1 MALGVPEFRAAL
13 VTLGKALD
21 GDVGKLVAVLA
32 AQTPADAL
40 AIVTDAYPQLVTPY
54 LAAAGD
60 LSATWYEDQAP
71 DVDFVAEP
79 AELPAVEQLAAN
91 GRYALTTKNPVGV
104 LQGAG
109 RRQLFKTHR
118 ETIIENTR
126 REGTAWVREAREGA
140 CGFCRMLATRVL
152 TEGFGGAPGLYLS
165 EKTADQSYHTEDA
178 EGHDHCRC
186 VAVPMRRGQSYTVPG
201 YVADWLDDYEAVSR
215 DADGRLLPV
224 WKIADEMERAGAQR
238 GNPVD
243 FDAESPA
250 PDGPTVVDLD
260 TPASNEGTKPDIAQV
275 TAPDPGAVAD
285 WLKSNDE
292 N

>member
-71 DVDFVAEP
+71 DVDFIAEP
-79 AELPAVEQLAAN
+79 AELPAVEQLAIN
-91 GRYALTTKNPVGV
+91 GRYALTTKNPTGV

-109 RRQLFKTHR
+109 RRQLFQAHR
-118 ETIIENTR
+118 DTIMTNAE
-126 REGTAWVREAREGA
+126 REGVGWTREARPGA
-140 CGFCRMLATRVL
+140 CGFCRMMSTRVL

-165 EKTADQSYHTEDA
+165 AETADQTAHTADA

-186 VAVPMRRGQSYTVPG
+186 ISVPVRPGQPYTVPG
-201 YVADWLDDYEAVSR
+201 YVADWLDDYETVSR

-224 WKIADEMERAGAQR
+224 WKIADEMEKAGAQR

-243 FDAESPA
+243 FDAETPA

-260 TPASNEGTKPDIAQV
+260 TPASSAGAKPR
-275 TAPDPGAVAD
+275 TATGPR
-285 WLKSNDE
+285 
-292 N
+292 